1 MSMSLSNSFLLYV
14 LVFIWC
20 IKLMTV
26 IAFEHCSFVHKSN
39 ILCSFEAFSL
49 NLSLSAIATFFYFF
63 DASYLFALFSFMVG
77 VPLIFFS
84 SVMWKASKLIEID
97 IKTWKNFLDSV
108 LLKIPTSVTVQLLK
122 MKCWQTFS
130 FFNLLFN
137 LLYVFHNHHDFAHIH
152 TCVGLYI

>member
-1 MSMSLSNSFLLYV
+1 MSLSNSFLLYV

-108 LLKIPTSVTVQLLK
+108 LLKMPTSVTVQLLK

>member
-1 MSMSLSNSFLLYV
+1 MSISLSNSFLLYV

-49 NLSLSAIATFFYFF
+49 NLSLSAIATFF
-63 DASYLFALFSFMVG
+63 LFLWCFL
-77 VPLIFFS
+77 PLCFFFS

-108 LLKIPTSVTVQLLK
+108 LLKISTSVTVQLLK

-137 LLYVFHNHHDFAHIH
+137 LLYVFHNHHDFAHTH
-152 TCVGLYI
+152 ACVGLYI